1 MNKIINTLQRTNTLK
16 IQDDEAQYEK
26 TLSKQ
31 SENYFIKVKFLSENI
46 EEEWLR
52 QNHLPA
58 NLRCCNS
65 IQSYNILCH
74 PEYADL
80 DGVVDKAEMIIKDPY
95 LDEVLKGQ
103 ESE

>member
-1 MNKIINTLQRTNTLK
+1 M
-16 IQDDEAQYEK
+16 K
-26 TLSKQ
+26 TLAKQ

-65 IQSYNILCH
+65 TQSYNILCNQD
-74 PEYADL
+74 YADL
-80 DGVVDKAEMIIKDPY
+80 EGVVETAEMIIQDPY
-95 LDEVLKGQ
+95 LDEVLKIQ
-103 ESE
+103 DEE